1 MKCIMYTIGKEDV
14 SEFQDCL
21 PKYVMKNCE
30 REGIFIL
37 GAADEEDNLI
47 GLTQFYLGMLS
58 DESILSEII
67 YVYVR
72 EDSRDKGVAS
82 RMLGKIHQILEK
94 SGIEKSVVVLSEKD
108 REKIL
113 FKENGYMFMTLEENI
128 KKSMGEMFGDR
139 RYQTLLQGVCW
150 IGR

>member
-1 MKCIMYTIGKEDV
+1 
-14 SEFQDCL
+14 
-21 PKYVMKNCE
+21 
-30 REGIFIL
+30 
-37 GAADEEDNLI
+37 
-47 GLTQFYLGMLS
+47 
-58 DESILSEII
+58 
-67 YVYVR
+67 
-72 EDSRDKGVAS
+72 
-82 RMLGKIHQILEK
+82 MLGKIHQILEK

-108 REKIL
+108 GEKIL